1 MQFFRSKIWWISDFL
16 LSLPTIFHFK
26 SKIMKHFQLACMGAI
41 LTLSGCTEEVINTV
55 NEASGPVQTF
65 SLLKFNTRGEG
76 DITTP
81 GYLYLFKDNS
91 CVSRL
96 DMGADGQVPA
106 MPLSPGSYAIYA
118 IGGEDLDH
126 YALPASDEAET
137 TSVIGLNAGASMGD
151 LLMGGTTIELEEGE
165 TEEAA
170 LELQRKVFRLE
181 QVAVRKVPDE
191 VTKVELAIS
200 PVSDNILLNGT
211 YADKTSTLVVSLNK
225 GDGGTWSA
233 TPQRYALP
241 SSVAPTIA
249 LSFTTTTGV
258 EVYRKTVDDA
268 IAANTKLNVEGTYA
282 ETQPS
287 TFSATITAQTW
298 PASPREISFDFDE
311 TDNGAL
317 GSAPVAG
324 QMHDG
329 YYVISVNEAN
339 KTAIV
344 LAKTHI
350 SYTAP
355 GEKAADAPEADWIA
369 SFVAPM
375 ASLEKPFAAIG
386 DWRLP
391 TFAECSYF
399 TADATQVRVRNGAS
413 SAYLFMNDDG
423 LRWGQTT
430 FKDEGNEFKSG
441 GGYNSTIYLRPV
453 IEVSY

>member
-1 MQFFRSKIWWISDFL
+1 
-16 LSLPTIFHFK
+16 
-26 SKIMKHFQLACMGAI
+26 MKHFQLACMGAI

-126 YALPASDEAET
+126 YAIPASDEAET
-137 TSVIGLNAGASMGD
+137 TSVIGLKAGASMGD

-181 QVAVRKVPDE
+181 QVAVRNVPDE

-200 PVSDNILLNGT
+200 PVCDYILLNGT

-249 LSFTTTTGV
+249 LSFTTATGV

-268 IAANTKLNVEGTYA
+268 IAANTKLNIEGTYA

-298 PASPREISFDFDE
+298 PASAREISFDFDE

-324 QMHDG
+324 QMHVG

-339 KTAIV
+339 RTAIL

-423 LRWGQTT
+423 LRWGQTV
-430 FKDEGNEFKSG
+430 FKDEGNEFNSG
-441 GGYNSTIYLRPV
+441 GGYNSSHYLRPV

>member
-1 MQFFRSKIWWISDFL
+1 
-16 LSLPTIFHFK
+16 
-26 SKIMKHFQLACMGAI
+26 MKHFQLACMGAI

-126 YALPASDEAET
+126 YAIPASDEAEA
-137 TSVIGLNAGASMGD
+137 TSVIGPKAGASMGD

-170 LELQRKVFRLE
+170 LELERKVFRLE
-181 QVAVRKVPDE
+181 QVAVRNVPDE
-191 VTKVELAIS
+191 VSKVELAIS

-249 LSFTTTTGV
+249 LSFTTATGV

-268 IAANTKLNVEGTYA
+268 IAANTKLNIEGTYA

-298 PASPREISFDFDE
+298 PASAREISFDFDE

-317 GSAPVAG
+317 SAVPVAG

-339 KTAIV
+339 RTAIL

-369 SFVAPM
+369 SFVTPM

-430 FKDEGNEFKSG
+430 FKDEGNEFNSG
-441 GGYNSTIYLRPV
+441 GGYNSSHYLRPV

>member
-1 MQFFRSKIWWISDFL
+1 
-16 LSLPTIFHFK
+16 
-26 SKIMKHFQLACMGAI
+26 
-41 LTLSGCTEEVINTV
+41 
-55 NEASGPVQTF
+55 
-65 SLLKFNTRGEG
+65 
-76 DITTP
+76 
-81 GYLYLFKDNS
+81 
-91 CVSRL
+91 
-96 DMGADGQVPA
+96 

-126 YALPASDEAET
+126 YAIPASDEAEA
-137 TSVIGLNAGASMGD
+137 TSVIGPKAGASMGD

-181 QVAVRKVPDE
+181 QVAVRNVPDE
-191 VTKVELAIS
+191 VSKVELAIS

-249 LSFTTTTGV
+249 LSFTTATGV
-258 EVYRKTVDDA
+258 VVYRKTVDDA

-287 TFSATITAQTW
+287 TFSATITAQAW

-317 GSAPVAG
+317 SAAPVAG

-339 KTAIV
+339 RTAIL
-344 LAKTHI
+344 LAKTNI

-399 TADATQVRVRNGAS
+399 TADATQVRVKNGAS

-423 LRWGQTT
+423 LRWGQTV

>member
-1 MQFFRSKIWWISDFL
+1 
-16 LSLPTIFHFK
+16 
-26 SKIMKHFQLACMGAI
+26 MKHFQLACMGAI

-137 TSVIGLNAGASMGD
+137 TSVIGLKAGASMGD
-151 LLMGGTTIELEEGE
+151 LLMGGTTIDLEEGE

-181 QVAVRKVPDE
+181 QVAVRNVPDE
-191 VTKVELAIS
+191 VSKVELAIS

-298 PASPREISFDFDE
+298 PASAREISFDFDE

-329 YYVISVNEAN
+329 YYVISVNETN
-339 KTAIV
+339 RTAIV

-423 LRWGQTT
+423 LRWGQTI

>member
-1 MQFFRSKIWWISDFL
+1 
-16 LSLPTIFHFK
+16 
-26 SKIMKHFQLACMGAI
+26 MKHFQLACMGAI

-211 YADKTSTLVVSLNK
+211 YADKTSTLVVSLSK
-225 GDGGTWSA
+225 GDGGIWSA

-249 LSFTTTTGV
+249 LSFTTATGV
-258 EVYRKTVDDA
+258 VVYRKTVDDA
-268 IAANTKLNVEGTYA
+268 IAANTKLNIEGTYA

-287 TFSATITAQTW
+287 TFSATITAQAW

-317 GSAPVAG
+317 NAAPVAG

-339 KTAIV
+339 RTAIL

-399 TADATQVRVRNGAS
+399 TADATQVRVRSGAS

-423 LRWGQTT
+423 LRWGQTV

>member
-1 MQFFRSKIWWISDFL
+1 
-16 LSLPTIFHFK
+16 
-26 SKIMKHFQLACMGAI
+26 MKHFQLACMGAI

-76 DITTP
+76 DITTL

-96 DMGADGQVPA
+96 DMGTDGQVPA

-126 YALPASDEAET
+126 YAIPASDEAEV
-137 TSVIGLNAGASMGD
+137 TSVISPKAGASMGD

-181 QVAVRKVPDE
+181 QVAVRNVPDE
-191 VTKVELAIS
+191 VSKVELAIS

-249 LSFTTTTGV
+249 LSFTTATGV

-268 IAANTKLNVEGTYA
+268 ITANTKLNVEGTYA

-298 PASPREISFDFDE
+298 PASAREISFDFDE

-339 KTAIV
+339 RTAIL

-369 SFVAPM
+369 SFVTPM

-423 LRWGQTT
+423 LRWGQTV
-430 FKDEGNEFKSG
+430 FKDEGNEFNSG
-441 GGYNSTIYLRPV
+441 GGYNSSHYLRPV

>member
-1 MQFFRSKIWWISDFL
+1 
-16 LSLPTIFHFK
+16 
-26 SKIMKHFQLACMGAI
+26 MKHFQLACMGAI

-126 YALPASDEAET
+126 YAIPASDEAEA
-137 TSVIGLNAGASMGD
+137 TSVIGPKAGASMGD

-181 QVAVRKVPDE
+181 QIAVRNVPDE
-191 VTKVELAIS
+191 VSKVELAIS

-233 TPQRYALP
+233 TPQRYAIP

-249 LSFTTTTGV
+249 LSFTTATGV
-258 EVYRKTVDDA
+258 EVYRKTVDNA

-298 PASPREISFDFDE
+298 PASAREISFDFDE

-329 YYVISVNEAN
+329 YYVISVNETN
-339 KTAIV
+339 RTAIV

-391 TFAECSYF
+391 TFAACSYF

-430 FKDEGNEFKSG
+430 FKNEDNEFKSG
-441 GGYNSTIYLRPV
+441 SGYNSTIYLRPV

>member
-1 MQFFRSKIWWISDFL
+1 
-16 LSLPTIFHFK
+16 
-26 SKIMKHFQLACMGAI
+26 MKHFQLACMGAI

-126 YALPASDEAET
+126 YAIPASDEAEA
-137 TSVIGLNAGASMGD
+137 TSVIGPKAGASMGD

-181 QVAVRKVPDE
+181 QVAVRNVPDE
-191 VTKVELAIS
+191 VSKVELAIS
-200 PVSDNILLNGT
+200 PVSDSILLNGT

-249 LSFTTTTGV
+249 LSFTTATGV

-268 IAANTKLNVEGTYA
+268 IAANTKLNIEGTYA

-298 PASPREISFDFDE
+298 PASAREISFDFDE

-317 GSAPVAG
+317 SAVPVAG

-339 KTAIV
+339 RTAIL

-369 SFVAPM
+369 SFVTPM

-430 FKDEGNEFKSG
+430 FKDEGNEFNSG
-441 GGYNSTIYLRPV
+441 GGYNSSHYLRPV

>member
-1 MQFFRSKIWWISDFL
+1 
-16 LSLPTIFHFK
+16 
-26 SKIMKHFQLACMGAI
+26 MGAI

-76 DITTP
+76 DITTL

-96 DMGADGQVPA
+96 DMGTDGQVPA

-126 YALPASDEAET
+126 YAIPASDEAEV
-137 TSVIGLNAGASMGD
+137 TSVISPKAGASMGD

-181 QVAVRKVPDE
+181 QVAVRNVPDE
-191 VTKVELAIS
+191 VSKVELAIS

-249 LSFTTTTGV
+249 LSFTTATGV

-268 IAANTKLNVEGTYA
+268 ITANTKLNVEGTYA

-298 PASPREISFDFDE
+298 PASAREISFDFDE

-329 YYVISVNEAN
+329 YYVISVNETN
-339 KTAIV
+339 RTAIV

-369 SFVAPM
+369 SFVTPM

-423 LRWGQTT
+423 LRWGQTI

>member
-1 MQFFRSKIWWISDFL
+1 
-16 LSLPTIFHFK
+16 
-26 SKIMKHFQLACMGAI
+26 MKHFQLACMGAI

-126 YALPASDEAET
+126 YAIPASDEAET
-137 TSVIGLNAGASMGD
+137 TSVIGLKAGASMGD

-170 LELQRKVFRLE
+170 LELERKVFRLE
-181 QVAVRKVPDE
+181 QVVVRNVPDE

-249 LSFTTTTGV
+249 LSFTTATGV

-268 IAANTKLNVEGTYA
+268 IAANTKLNIEGTYA

-298 PASPREISFDFDE
+298 PASAREISFDFDE

-329 YYVISVNEAN
+329 YYVISVNETN
-339 KTAIV
+339 RTAIV

-423 LRWGQTT
+423 LRWGQTV
-430 FKDEGNEFKSG
+430 FKDEGNEFNSG
-441 GGYNSTIYLRPV
+441 GGYNSSHYLRPV

>member
-1 MQFFRSKIWWISDFL
+1 
-16 LSLPTIFHFK
+16 
-26 SKIMKHFQLACMGAI
+26 MKHFQLACMGAI

-170 LELQRKVFRLE
+170 LELERKVFRLE
-181 QVAVRKVPDE
+181 QVVVRNVPDE

-200 PVSDNILLNGT
+200 PVCDYILLNGT

-249 LSFTTTTGV
+249 LSFTTATGV

-268 IAANTKLNVEGTYA
+268 IAANTKLNIEGTYA

-298 PASPREISFDFDE
+298 PASAREISFDFDE

-339 KTAIV
+339 KTAIL

-423 LRWGQTT
+423 LRWGQTV

>member
-1 MQFFRSKIWWISDFL
+1 
-16 LSLPTIFHFK
+16 
-26 SKIMKHFQLACMGAI
+26 MKHFQLACMGAI

-126 YALPASDEAET
+126 YAIPASDEAEA
-137 TSVIGLNAGASMGD
+137 TSVIGLKAGASMGD

-170 LELQRKVFRLE
+170 LELERKVFRLE
-181 QVAVRKVPDE
+181 QVAVRNVPDE
-191 VTKVELAIS
+191 VSKVELAIS

-249 LSFTTTTGV
+249 LSFTTATGV

-287 TFSATITAQTW
+287 TFSATITAQAW

-317 GSAPVAG
+317 SAAPVAG

-329 YYVISVNEAN
+329 YYVISVNE
-339 KTAIV
+339 
-344 LAKTHI
+344 
-350 SYTAP
+350 
-355 GEKAADAPEADWIA
+355 
-369 SFVAPM
+369 M

-430 FKDEGNEFKSG
+430 FKNEDNEFKSG
-441 GGYNSTIYLRPV
+441 SGYNSSHYLRPV

>member
-1 MQFFRSKIWWISDFL
+1 
-16 LSLPTIFHFK
+16 
-26 SKIMKHFQLACMGAI
+26 MKHFQLACMGAI

-249 LSFTTTTGV
+249 LSFTTATGV

-268 IAANTKLNVEGTYA
+268 IAANTKLNIEGTYA

-298 PASPREISFDFDE
+298 PASAREISFDFDE

-329 YYVISVNEAN
+329 YYVISVNETN
-339 KTAIV
+339 RTAIV

>member
-1 MQFFRSKIWWISDFL
+1 
-16 LSLPTIFHFK
+16 
-26 SKIMKHFQLACMGAI
+26 MKHFQLACMGAI

-137 TSVIGLNAGASMGD
+137 TSVIGLKAGASMGD

-181 QVAVRKVPDE
+181 QVAVRNVPDE
-191 VTKVELAIS
+191 VSKVELAIS
-200 PVSDNILLNGT
+200 PVCDYILLNGT

-249 LSFTTTTGV
+249 LSFTTATGV

-268 IAANTKLNVEGTYA
+268 IAANTKLNIEGTYA

-287 TFSATITAQTW
+287 TFSATITAQAW

-339 KTAIV
+339 RTAIL

-350 SYTAP
+350 SYKAP

-399 TADATQVRVRNGAS
+399 TADATQVIVRNGAS

>member
-1 MQFFRSKIWWISDFL
+1 
-16 LSLPTIFHFK
+16 
-26 SKIMKHFQLACMGAI
+26 MKHFQLACMGAI

-126 YALPASDEAET
+126 YAIPASDEAEA
-137 TSVIGLNAGASMGD
+137 TSVIGPKAGASMGD

-170 LELQRKVFRLE
+170 LELERKVFRLE
-181 QVAVRKVPDE
+181 QVAVRNVPDE
-191 VTKVELAIS
+191 VSKVELAIS
-200 PVSDNILLNGT
+200 PVCDYILLNGT

-268 IAANTKLNVEGTYA
+268 IAANTKLNIEGTYA
-282 ETQPS
+282 ETQPG
-287 TFSATITAQTW
+287 TFSATITAQAW

-339 KTAIV
+339 RKAIL

-369 SFVAPM
+369 SFVTPM

>member
-1 MQFFRSKIWWISDFL
+1 
-16 LSLPTIFHFK
+16 
-26 SKIMKHFQLACMGAI
+26 MKHFQLACMGAI

-126 YALPASDEAET
+126 YAIPASDEAEA
-137 TSVIGLNAGASMGD
+137 TSVIGPKAGASMGD

-170 LELQRKVFRLE
+170 LELERKVFRLE
-181 QVAVRKVPDE
+181 QVVVRNVPDE

-249 LSFTTTTGV
+249 LSFTTATGV

-268 IAANTKLNVEGTYA
+268 IAANTKLNIEGTYA

-298 PASPREISFDFDE
+298 PASAREISFDFDE

-324 QMHDG
+324 QLHDG

-339 KTAIV
+339 RTAIL

-369 SFVAPM
+369 SFVTPM

-430 FKDEGNEFKSG
+430 FKDEGNEFNSG
-441 GGYNSTIYLRPV
+441 GGYNSSHYLRPV

>member
-1 MQFFRSKIWWISDFL
+1 
-16 LSLPTIFHFK
+16 
-26 SKIMKHFQLACMGAI
+26 MKHFQLACMGAI

-126 YALPASDEAET
+126 YAIPASDEAEA
-137 TSVIGLNAGASMGD
+137 TSVIGPKAGASMGD

-170 LELQRKVFRLE
+170 LELERKVFRLE
-181 QVAVRKVPDE
+181 QVVVRNVPDE

-249 LSFTTTTGV
+249 LSFTTATGV

-268 IAANTKLNVEGTYA
+268 IAANTKLNIEGTYA

-298 PASPREISFDFDE
+298 PASAREISFDFDE

-339 KTAIV
+339 RTAIL

-369 SFVAPM
+369 SFVTPM

-430 FKDEGNEFKSG
+430 FKDEGNEFNSG
-441 GGYNSTIYLRPV
+441 GGYNSSHYLRPV

>member
-1 MQFFRSKIWWISDFL
+1 
-16 LSLPTIFHFK
+16 
-26 SKIMKHFQLACMGAI
+26 MGAF

-55 NEASGPVQTF
+55 NEESGPVQTF

-137 TSVIGLNAGASMGD
+137 TSVIGLKAEASMGD

-170 LELQRKVFRLE
+170 LELERKVFRLE
-181 QVAVRKVPDE
+181 QVAVRNVPDE
-191 VTKVELAIS
+191 VSKVELAIS

-233 TPQRYALP
+233 MPQRYALP

-249 LSFTTTTGV
+249 LSFTTATGV

-268 IAANTKLNVEGTYA
+268 IAANTKLNIEGTYA

-287 TFSATITAQTW
+287 TFSATITAQAW

-329 YYVISVNEAN
+329 YYVISVNETN
-339 KTAIV
+339 RTAIV

-423 LRWGQTT
+423 LCWGQTV

>member
-1 MQFFRSKIWWISDFL
+1 
-16 LSLPTIFHFK
+16 
-26 SKIMKHFQLACMGAI
+26 MKHFQLACMGAI

-96 DMGADGQVPA
+96 DMGSDGQVPA

-126 YALPASDEAET
+126 YAIPASDEAET
-137 TSVIGLNAGASMGD
+137 TSVIGLKAGASMGD

-181 QVAVRKVPDE
+181 QVAVRNVPDE
-191 VTKVELAIS
+191 VSKVELAIS

-249 LSFTTTTGV
+249 LSFTTATGV
-258 EVYRKTVDDA
+258 VVYRKMVDDA
-268 IAANTKLNVEGTYA
+268 IAANTKLNVEGTYT

-298 PASPREISFDFDE
+298 PASAREISFDFDE

-339 KTAIV
+339 RTAIL

-423 LRWGQTT
+423 LRWGQTV

>member
-1 MQFFRSKIWWISDFL
+1 
-16 LSLPTIFHFK
+16 
-26 SKIMKHFQLACMGAI
+26 MKHFQLACMGAI

-126 YALPASDEAET
+126 YAIPASDEAET
-137 TSVIGLNAGASMGD
+137 TSVIGLKAGASMGD

-170 LELQRKVFRLE
+170 LELERKVFRLE
-181 QVAVRKVPDE
+181 QVAVRNVPDD
-191 VTKVELAIS
+191 VSKVELAIS

-249 LSFTTTTGV
+249 LSFTTATGV

-298 PASPREISFDFDE
+298 PASAREISFDFDE

-355 GEKAADAPEADWIA
+355 GAEAADAPEADWIA
-369 SFVAPM
+369 SFVTPM

-399 TADATQVRVRNGAS
+399 TADATQVRVKNGAS
-413 SAYLFMNDDG
+413 SAYLFINDDG

-430 FKDEGNEFKSG
+430 FKNEGNEFKSG
-441 GGYNSTIYLRPV
+441 SGYNSSHYLRPV

>member
-1 MQFFRSKIWWISDFL
+1 
-16 LSLPTIFHFK
+16 
-26 SKIMKHFQLACMGAI
+26 MKHFQLACMGAI

-126 YALPASDEAET
+126 YAIPASDEAEA
-137 TSVIGLNAGASMGD
+137 TSMIGPKAGASMGD

-170 LELQRKVFRLE
+170 LELERKVFRLE
-181 QVAVRKVPDE
+181 QVVVRNVPDE

-200 PVSDNILLNGT
+200 PVCDYILLNGT

-241 SSVAPTIA
+241 SSVVPTIA
-249 LSFTTTTGV
+249 LSFTTATGV

-268 IAANTKLNVEGTYA
+268 IAANTKLNIEGTYA

-298 PASPREISFDFDE
+298 PASAREISFDFDE

-329 YYVISVNEAN
+329 YYVISVNETN

-355 GEKAADAPEADWIA
+355 GEKAADAPEVDWIA
-369 SFVAPM
+369 SFVTPM

-441 GGYNSTIYLRPV
+441 GGYNSSHYLRPV

>member
-1 MQFFRSKIWWISDFL
+1 
-16 LSLPTIFHFK
+16 
-26 SKIMKHFQLACMGAI
+26 MKHFQLACMGAI

-126 YALPASDEAET
+126 YAIPASDEAEA
-137 TSVIGLNAGASMGD
+137 TSVIGPKAGASMGD

-170 LELQRKVFRLE
+170 LELERKVFRLE
-181 QVAVRKVPDE
+181 QVVVRNVPDE

-200 PVSDNILLNGT
+200 PVCDYILLNGT

-241 SSVAPTIA
+241 SSVVPTIA
-249 LSFTTTTGV
+249 LSFTTATGV

-268 IAANTKLNVEGTYA
+268 IAANTKLNIEGTYA

-298 PASPREISFDFDE
+298 PASAREISFDFDE

-329 YYVISVNEAN
+329 YYVISVNETN

-369 SFVAPM
+369 SFVTPM

-441 GGYNSTIYLRPV
+441 GGYNSSHYLRPV

>member
-1 MQFFRSKIWWISDFL
+1 
-16 LSLPTIFHFK
+16 
-26 SKIMKHFQLACMGAI
+26 
-41 LTLSGCTEEVINTV
+41 
-55 NEASGPVQTF
+55 
-65 SLLKFNTRGEG
+65 
-76 DITTP
+76 
-81 GYLYLFKDNS
+81 
-91 CVSRL
+91 
-96 DMGADGQVPA
+96 
-106 MPLSPGSYAIYA
+106 
-118 IGGEDLDH
+118 
-126 YALPASDEAET
+126 
-137 TSVIGLNAGASMGD
+137 MGD

-181 QVAVRKVPDE
+181 QVAVRNVPDE

-200 PVSDNILLNGT
+200 PVSVNILLNGT
-211 YADKTSTLVVSLNK
+211 YADKTSTLVVSLSK

-249 LSFTTTTGV
+249 LSFTTATGV

-287 TFSATITAQTW
+287 TFSATITAQAW

-317 GSAPVAG
+317 SAAPVAG

-339 KTAIV
+339 RTAIL

-423 LRWGQTT
+423 LRWGQTI

>member
-1 MQFFRSKIWWISDFL
+1 
-16 LSLPTIFHFK
+16 
-26 SKIMKHFQLACMGAI
+26 MKHFQLACMGAI

-137 TSVIGLNAGASMGD
+137 TSVIGLKAGASMGD

-170 LELQRKVFRLE
+170 LELERKVFRLE
-181 QVAVRKVPDE
+181 QVVVRNVPDE
-191 VTKVELAIS
+191 VTKAELAIS

-249 LSFTTTTGV
+249 LSFTTATGV

-298 PASPREISFDFDE
+298 PASAREISFDFDE

-317 GSAPVAG
+317 SSAPVAG

-339 KTAIV
+339 RTAIV

-423 LRWGQTT
+423 LCWGQTV

>member
-1 MQFFRSKIWWISDFL
+1 
-16 LSLPTIFHFK
+16 
-26 SKIMKHFQLACMGAI
+26 MKHFQLACMGAI

-126 YALPASDEAET
+126 YAIPASDEAEA
-137 TSVIGLNAGASMGD
+137 TSVIGLKAGASMGD

-268 IAANTKLNVEGTYA
+268 IAANTKLNIEGTYA
-282 ETQPS
+282 ETQPG
-287 TFSATITAQTW
+287 TFSATITAQAW

-317 GSAPVAG
+317 SAAPVAG

-339 KTAIV
+339 RTAIV

-369 SFVAPM
+369 SFAAPM

>member
-1 MQFFRSKIWWISDFL
+1 MR
-16 LSLPTIFHFK
+16 
-26 SKIMKHFQLACMGAI
+26 
-41 LTLSGCTEEVINTV
+41 N
-55 NEASGPVQTF
+55 
-65 SLLKFNTRGEG
+65 
-76 DITTP
+76 
-81 GYLYLFKDNS
+81 
-91 CVSRL
+91 
-96 DMGADGQVPA
+96 
-106 MPLSPGSYAIYA
+106 
-118 IGGEDLDH
+118 
-126 YALPASDEAET
+126 
-137 TSVIGLNAGASMGD
+137 
-151 LLMGGTTIELEEGE
+151 
-165 TEEAA
+165 
-170 LELQRKVFRLE
+170 
-181 QVAVRKVPDE
+181 VPDE

-200 PVSDNILLNGT
+200 PVCDYILLNGT

-225 GDGGTWSA
+225 GDGGIWSA

-249 LSFTTTTGV
+249 LSFTTATGV
-258 EVYRKTVDDA
+258 VVYRKTVDDA
-268 IAANTKLNVEGTYA
+268 IAANTKLNVEGTYT

-287 TFSATITAQTW
+287 TFSATITAQAW

-317 GSAPVAG
+317 NAAPVAG

-329 YYVISVNEAN
+329 YYVISVNETN
-339 KTAIV
+339 KTAIL

-399 TADATQVRVRNGAS
+399 TADATQVRVKNDAS

-423 LRWGQTT
+423 LRWGQTV

>member
-1 MQFFRSKIWWISDFL
+1 
-16 LSLPTIFHFK
+16 
-26 SKIMKHFQLACMGAI
+26 MKHFQLACMGAI

-126 YALPASDEAET
+126 YAIPASDEAEA
-137 TSVIGLNAGASMGD
+137 TSVIGLKAGASMGD

-170 LELQRKVFRLE
+170 LELLRKVFRLE
-181 QVAVRKVPDE
+181 QVAVRNVPDE
-191 VTKVELAIS
+191 VSKVELAIS

-249 LSFTTTTGV
+249 LSFTTATGV

-268 IAANTKLNVEGTYA
+268 IAANTKLNIEGTYA

-298 PASPREISFDFDE
+298 PASAREIRFDFDE

-329 YYVISVNEAN
+329 YYVISVNETN
-339 KTAIV
+339 KTAIL

-355 GEKAADAPEADWIA
+355 GEKATDAPEADWIA

-441 GGYNSTIYLRPV
+441 GGYNSSHYLRPV

>member
-1 MQFFRSKIWWISDFL
+1 
-16 LSLPTIFHFK
+16 
-26 SKIMKHFQLACMGAI
+26 MKHFQLACMGAI

-55 NEASGPVQTF
+55 NETSGPVQTF

-96 DMGADGQVPA
+96 DMGSDGQVPA

-126 YALPASDEAET
+126 YAIPASDEAEA
-137 TSVIGLNAGASMGD
+137 TSVIGPKAGASMGD

-181 QVAVRKVPDE
+181 QVAVRNVPDE
-191 VTKVELAIS
+191 VSKVELAIS
-200 PVSDNILLNGT
+200 PVCDYILLNGT

-249 LSFTTTTGV
+249 LSFTTATGV

-268 IAANTKLNVEGTYA
+268 IAANTKLNIEGTYA

-298 PASPREISFDFDE
+298 PASAREIIFDFDE

-317 GSAPVAG
+317 SAAPVAG

-329 YYVISVNEAN
+329 YYVISVNETN
-339 KTAIV
+339 RTAIV

-369 SFVAPM
+369 SFVTPM

>member
-1 MQFFRSKIWWISDFL
+1 MWISDFL

-258 EVYRKTVDDA
+258 EVYQKTVDDA
-268 IAANTKLNVEGTYA
+268 IAANTKLNIEGTYA
-282 ETQPS
+282 ETQPG
-287 TFSATITAQTW
+287 TFSATITAQAW
-298 PASPREISFDFDE
+298 
-311 TDNGAL
+311 
-317 GSAPVAG
+317 PVAG

>member
-1 MQFFRSKIWWISDFL
+1 
-16 LSLPTIFHFK
+16 
-26 SKIMKHFQLACMGAI
+26 MKHFQLACMGAI

-106 MPLSPGSYAIYA
+106 MPHYAI
-118 IGGEDLDH
+118 
-126 YALPASDEAET
+126 PASDEAEA
-137 TSVIGLNAGASMGD
+137 TSVIGLKAGASMGD

-181 QVAVRKVPDE
+181 QVVVRNVPDE

-249 LSFTTTTGV
+249 LSFTTATGV

-268 IAANTKLNVEGTYA
+268 IAANTKLNIEGTYA

-287 TFSATITAQTW
+287 TFSATITAQAW

-339 KTAIV
+339 RTAIL

-350 SYTAP
+350 SYKAP

-399 TADATQVRVRNGAS
+399 TADATQVR
-413 SAYLFMNDDG
+413 L
-423 LRWGQTT
+423 
-430 FKDEGNEFKSG
+430 
-441 GGYNSTIYLRPV
+441 
-453 IEVSY
+453 

>member
-1 MQFFRSKIWWISDFL
+1 
-16 LSLPTIFHFK
+16 
-26 SKIMKHFQLACMGAI
+26 MKHFQLACMGAI

-126 YALPASDEAET
+126 YAIPASDEAEA
-137 TSVIGLNAGASMGD
+137 TSVIGPKAGASMGD

-170 LELQRKVFRLE
+170 LELERKVFRLE
-181 QVAVRKVPDE
+181 QVAVRNVPDE
-191 VTKVELAIS
+191 VSKVELAIS
-200 PVSDNILLNGT
+200 PVCDYILLNGT

-233 TPQRYALP
+233 TPQRYAIP

-339 KTAIV
+339 KTAVV

-369 SFVAPM
+369 SFVTPM

-399 TADATQVRVRNGAS
+399 TADATQVRVKNDDS

-423 LRWGQTT
+423 LRWGQTV

-441 GGYNSTIYLRPV
+441 SGYNSSIYLRPV

>member
-1 MQFFRSKIWWISDFL
+1 
-16 LSLPTIFHFK
+16 
-26 SKIMKHFQLACMGAI
+26 MKHFQLACMGAI

-137 TSVIGLNAGASMGD
+137 TSVIGLKAGASMGD

-298 PASPREISFDFDE
+298 PASAREISFDFDE

-399 TADATQVRVRNGAS
+399 TADATQVRVMNGAS

>member
-1 MQFFRSKIWWISDFL
+1 
-16 LSLPTIFHFK
+16 
-26 SKIMKHFQLACMGAI
+26 MKHFQLACMGAI

-76 DITTP
+76 DITTL

-96 DMGADGQVPA
+96 DMGTDGQVPA

-126 YALPASDEAET
+126 YAIPASDEAEV
-137 TSVIGLNAGASMGD
+137 TSVISPKAGASMGD

-181 QVAVRKVPDE
+181 QVAVRNVPDE
-191 VTKVELAIS
+191 VSKVELAIS

-249 LSFTTTTGV
+249 LSFTTATGV

-268 IAANTKLNVEGTYA
+268 ITANTKLNVEGTYA

-298 PASPREISFDFDE
+298 PASAREISFDFDE

-329 YYVISVNEAN
+329 YYVISVNETN
-339 KTAIV
+339 RTAIV

-369 SFVAPM
+369 SFVTPM

-423 LRWGQTT
+423 LRWGQTI

>member
-1 MQFFRSKIWWISDFL
+1 
-16 LSLPTIFHFK
+16 
-26 SKIMKHFQLACMGAI
+26 MKHFQLACMGAI

-137 TSVIGLNAGASMGD
+137 TSVIGLKAGASMGD

-170 LELQRKVFRLE
+170 LELERKVFRLE
-181 QVAVRKVPDE
+181 QVAVRNVPDE
-191 VTKVELAIS
+191 VSKVELAIS

-268 IAANTKLNVEGTYA
+268 IAANTKLNIEGTYA
-282 ETQPS
+282 ETQPG
-287 TFSATITAQTW
+287 TFSATITAQAW

-339 KTAIV
+339 RTAIL

-423 LRWGQTT
+423 LRWGQTI

>member
-1 MQFFRSKIWWISDFL
+1 
-16 LSLPTIFHFK
+16 
-26 SKIMKHFQLACMGAI
+26 MKHFQLACMGAI

-76 DITTP
+76 DIITP

-126 YALPASDEAET
+126 YAIPASDEAEA
-137 TSVIGLNAGASMGD
+137 TSVIGPKAGASMGD

-170 LELQRKVFRLE
+170 LELERKVFRLE
-181 QVAVRKVPDE
+181 QVVVRNVPDE

-249 LSFTTTTGV
+249 LSFTTATGV

-268 IAANTKLNVEGTYA
+268 IAANTKLNIEGTYA

-287 TFSATITAQTW
+287 TFSATITSQTW
-298 PASPREISFDFDE
+298 PASAREISFDFDE

-317 GSAPVAG
+317 SAAPVAG

-339 KTAIV
+339 KTAIL

>member
-1 MQFFRSKIWWISDFL
+1 
-16 LSLPTIFHFK
+16 
-26 SKIMKHFQLACMGAI
+26 MKHFQLACMGAI

-126 YALPASDEAET
+126 YAIPASDEAEA
-137 TSVIGLNAGASMGD
+137 TSVIGPKAGASMGD
-151 LLMGGTTIELEEGE
+151 LLIGGTTIELEEGE

-181 QVAVRKVPDE
+181 QVAVRNVPDE
-191 VTKVELAIS
+191 VSKVELAIS

-249 LSFTTTTGV
+249 LSFTTATGV
-258 EVYRKTVDDA
+258 EVYRKTMDDA
-268 IAANTKLNVEGTYA
+268 IAANTKLNIEGTYA

-298 PASPREISFDFDE
+298 PASAREISFDFDE

-317 GSAPVAG
+317 GSALVAG

-329 YYVISVNEAN
+329 YYVISVNGAN
-339 KTAIV
+339 RTAIL

-423 LRWGQTT
+423 LCWGQTV

>member
-1 MQFFRSKIWWISDFL
+1 
-16 LSLPTIFHFK
+16 
-26 SKIMKHFQLACMGAI
+26 MKHFQLACMGAI

-126 YALPASDEAET
+126 YAIPASDEAET
-137 TSVIGLNAGASMGD
+137 TSVIGLKAGASMGD

-181 QVAVRKVPDE
+181 QVAVRNVPDE
-191 VTKVELAIS
+191 VSKVELAIS

-249 LSFTTTTGV
+249 LSFTTATGV
-258 EVYRKTVDDA
+258 VVYRKMVDDA
-268 IAANTKLNVEGTYA
+268 IAANTKLNVEGTYT

-298 PASPREISFDFDE
+298 PASAREISFDFDE

-339 KTAIV
+339 RTAIL

-423 LRWGQTT
+423 LRWGQTV

>member
-1 MQFFRSKIWWISDFL
+1 
-16 LSLPTIFHFK
+16 
-26 SKIMKHFQLACMGAI
+26 MKHFQLACMGAI

-126 YALPASDEAET
+126 YAIPASDEAEA
-137 TSVIGLNAGASMGD
+137 TSVIGLKAGASMGD

-170 LELQRKVFRLE
+170 LELLRKVFRLE
-181 QVAVRKVPDE
+181 QVAVRNVPDE
-191 VTKVELAIS
+191 VSKVELAIS

-249 LSFTTTTGV
+249 LSFTTATGV

-268 IAANTKLNVEGTYA
+268 IAANTKLNIEGTYA
-282 ETQPS
+282 ETQPG
-287 TFSATITAQTW
+287 TFSATITAQAW

-317 GSAPVAG
+317 SAAPVAG

-329 YYVISVNEAN
+329 YYVISV
-339 KTAIV
+339 T
-344 LAKTHI
+344 T
-350 SYTAP
+350 
-355 GEKAADAPEADWIA
+355 DAPEADWIA

-441 GGYNSTIYLRPV
+441 GGYNSSHYLRPV